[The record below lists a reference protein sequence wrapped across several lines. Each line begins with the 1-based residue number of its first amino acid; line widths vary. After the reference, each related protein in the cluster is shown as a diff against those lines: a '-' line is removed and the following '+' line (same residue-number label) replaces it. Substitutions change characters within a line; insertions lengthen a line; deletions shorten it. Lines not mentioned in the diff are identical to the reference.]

1 MAHDTLIRE
10 GIPQPK
16 IAVCMNPH
24 AGEMDMEKR
33 KRKLSLPLNAHKV
46 KVYRH
51 SVRCPLTRFSSE
63 Q

>member
-51 SVRCPLTRFSSE
+51 SVRCP
-63 Q
+63 